1 MQAGISS
8 TKHIK
13 QVYKAIKMFH
23 PTVLEDIKPKL
34 IRPEPVLT
42 HTILLP
48 ALLTKFCE
56 LKGVSEGSVI
66 GLHKGSEGIE
76 LKTLFVAVII
86 NLYDP
91 QLLTGIHSDN
101 MRDHLSEELAGLLKT
116 QRTFISQIT
125 ENVKAFLNP
134 YRPLPAYNDFKNE
147 ANKIS
152 KMLEKEFS
160 K

>member
-1 MQAGISS
+1 MSAGTSD

-23 PTVLEDIKPKL
+23 PTVLEDIKPKM
-34 IRPEPVLT
+34 IRPVPVLT

-56 LKGVSEGSVI
+56 LKEVKEKDVVGI
-66 GLHKGSEGIE
+66 WKGSENVQ
-76 LKTLFVAVII
+76 LKTLFIAVII

-91 QLLTGIHSDN
+91 ELLTGIHSDS
-101 MRDHLSEELAGLLKT
+101 MRDHLSQELSGLLKT

-125 ENVKAFLNP
+125 ENVKVFLNP
-134 YRPLPAYNDFKNE
+134 HRPLPAYEDFKSE

-152 KMLEKEFS
+152 KVLEIEFG